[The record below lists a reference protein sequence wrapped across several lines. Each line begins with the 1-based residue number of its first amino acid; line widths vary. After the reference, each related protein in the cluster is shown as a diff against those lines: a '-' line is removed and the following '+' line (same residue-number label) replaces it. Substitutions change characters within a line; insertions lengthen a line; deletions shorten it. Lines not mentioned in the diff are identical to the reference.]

1 MSPGRRDTD
10 RGTRRALARRSL
22 TSLALVLA
30 ATTAACE
37 RAGFSVEDNAAG
49 GTAAAAGG
57 AGGAASGSPG
67 AAGGLVLMPGTAGTL
82 TLPPPSPACQIPKSD
97 VPVFAEHVVSN
108 EAPARRELYTWTT
121 AEQVAELRAG
131 SVLMT
136 RTEREGLGPGFAMEA
151 LAAVA
156 GMTAIT
162 PGELD
167 VKALAQLLIGP
178 AFSKARYAWTDP
190 WATRAGWPG
199 ESYGDQ
205 LVRLVLREDAFVA
218 RFRWGKLDVVD
229 MNNAPVAI
237 AEALAH
243 PERLAGV
250 YFVRDAGTGGPRCG
264 GSFSGGDRGYRE
276 FIIGNEAMIE
286 EWSLG
291 TEEIRARLEAD
302 IARLQEFFDRVR
314 VCPVRDDPV
323 EWNLRVVCD
332 WDAIPQQ
339 GELGAYEAALAI
351 PSANYLPAPTP
362 LANLI
367 EALQSSLF
375 EPDPFVVRPGQAP

>member
-1 MSPGRRDTD
+1 
-10 RGTRRALARRSL
+10 
-22 TSLALVLA
+22 LALVLA
-30 ATTAACE
+30 ATAAACE
-37 RAGFSVEDNAAG
+37 RTGFSVDDSDPSGAG
-49 GTAAAAGG
+49 AAAGG
-57 AGGAASGSPG
+57 SPSVSGGIITMSG
-67 AAGGLVLMPGTAGTL
+67 AAGTL
-82 TLPPPSPACQIPKSD
+82 SIPPSPACQIPQPD
-97 VPVFAEHVVSN
+97 VPVFAEHVVSSA
-108 EAPARRELYTWTT
+108 APARRELYTWTT

-167 VKALAQLLIGP
+167 HKALAQLLIGP

-205 LVRLVLREDAFVA
+205 LVRLVLREDAFIA

-229 MNNAPVAI
+229 LNNAPVAI

-250 YFVRDAGTGGPRCG
+250 YFVRDVGAGGPRCG
-264 GSFSGGDRGYRE
+264 GSFSGGEHGYRE

-291 TEEIRARLEAD
+291 TAEIRARLEAD

-314 VCPVRDDPV
+314 VCPITEDAVT
-323 EWNLRVVCD
+323 WNLRVVCR
-332 WDAIPQQ
+332 WDDAPHAT
-339 GELGAYEAALAI
+339 ELGAYEASLAI
-351 PSANYLPAPTP
+351 PSANYLPSPPP
-362 LANLI
+362 LASLI

-375 EPDPFVVRPGQAP
+375 EPDPFVVRPGRAP